1 MIKFNIKQII
11 LAIAISIFGS
21 QSVFAAD
28 SNCIAEEYMD
38 STISENVNTQYH
50 EYTIS
55 FPDRNALSAQE
66 QRDFDSLNEERVNE
80 ERVNEAILYVESLN
94 LSEKGLGYIETSCL
108 HELNTFLEN
117 EDLLLVSYTVLT
129 PIENNVLSTVPSN
142 FKFFGSVDET
152 STSTRKYYYDTF
164 SKSEVDLKKL
174 SAEGSKLKSWVTGIV
189 DICMNWA
196 DDKISIA
203 YTVVCTINN
212 NLPPKYDVLPTDRVD
227 AYYRVKLKG
236 RGIYTKN
243 TNGSWGR
250 DDYAMVYSDD
260 KGVAVPYVI
269 TFFKGITPP
278 FTQETDFD
286 PIDLISDHYNNKQ
299 YILARASNRYHSN
312 TRTPVKET
320 VMNQVIKGSLE

>member
-55 FPDRNALSAQE
+55 FPDRSALSAQE

-142 FKFFGSVDET
+142 FKLFGSVDET

-164 SKSEVDLKKL
+164 SKSEFDLKKL
-174 SAEGSKLKSWVTGIV
+174 SAEGPLPGI
-189 DICMNWA
+189 
-196 DDKISIA
+196 
-203 YTVVCTINN
+203 
-212 NLPPKYDVLPTDRVD
+212 
-227 AYYRVKLKG
+227 
-236 RGIYTKN
+236 
-243 TNGSWGR
+243 
-250 DDYAMVYSDD
+250 
-260 KGVAVPYVI
+260 
-269 TFFKGITPP
+269 
-278 FTQETDFD
+278 
-286 PIDLISDHYNNKQ
+286 
-299 YILARASNRYHSN
+299 
-312 TRTPVKET
+312 
-320 VMNQVIKGSLE
+320 